1 MKINKQIENHLVER
15 NKSIESL
22 RRKIN
27 NEKIGSAKN
36 QYAPVFQLAEEII
49 KYHKKNDR
57 KLLEIINKLDEINQ
71 ILEELNYE

>member
-1 MKINKQIENHLVER
+1 MKINKQIENHLAER

-36 QYAPVFQLAEEII
+36 QYAPVFQLTEEII
-49 KYHKKNDR
+49 K
-57 KLLEIINKLDEINQ
+57 
-71 ILEELNYE
+71 